1 MLRLYMDHHVHAGIT
16 RELRARGVDVVTA
29 FEDNHH
35 EVDDAM
41 LLDRAHALGR
51 LLFSQDADLLREAAT
66 RQHAAIP
73 FAGVI
78 YAHQSVPIGR
88 IIIDLEI
95 IVQAGTVEDVLN
107 DVIYLPL

>member
-16 RELRARGVDVVTA
+16 RELRTRGVDVVTA
-29 FEDNHH
+29 YEDNHH
-35 EVDDAM
+35 EVDDAT

-51 LLFSQDADLLREAAT
+51 LLFSQDEDLLREAAA
-66 RQHAAIP
+66 RQQAGNP
-73 FAGVI
+73 FAGVV

-88 IIIDLEI
+88 IITDLEI
-95 IVQAGTVEDVLN
+95 IVQAGSEEDALN